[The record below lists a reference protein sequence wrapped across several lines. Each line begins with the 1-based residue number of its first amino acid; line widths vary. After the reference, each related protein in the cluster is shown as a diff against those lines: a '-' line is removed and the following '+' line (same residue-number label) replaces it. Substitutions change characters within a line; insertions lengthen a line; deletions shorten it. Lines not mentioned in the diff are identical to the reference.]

1 MWTFCLQWLNIYF
14 DVIINYQLTDTPK
27 RNKNFYTK
35 TMVRATTA
43 NAPRH
48 AIVLPDVPD
57 GDGSNTGGVT
67 GDEPGRRGPA
77 SGLEDGASD
86 MVGSRS
92 SSPVSSTL
100 GMVVAPVAMGMVDD
114 DNAAGANVGTSPVTL
129 GVGVDS
135 VSLT

>member
-1 MWTFCLQWLNIYF
+1 
-14 DVIINYQLTDTPK
+14 
-27 RNKNFYTK
+27 
-35 TMVRATTA
+35 MVRATTA

-48 AIVLPDVPD
+48 AIALPNVPDV
-57 GDGSNTGGVT
+57 DGSITGGVT
-67 GDEPGRRGPA
+67 GDEPGRRGAA

-86 MVGSRS
+86 VVGSRS

-100 GMVVAPVAMGMVDD
+100 GMIVAPVAMGMVDD
-114 DNAAGANVGTSPVTL
+114 TAGVNVGTSPVTL

>member
-1 MWTFCLQWLNIYF
+1 
-14 DVIINYQLTDTPK
+14 
-27 RNKNFYTK
+27 
-35 TMVRATTA
+35 MVRATTA
-43 NAPRH
+43 KAPRH

-57 GDGSNTGGVT
+57 GDGANTGGDT

-100 GMVVAPVAMGMVDD
+100 GMVVAPVAMGIVD